1 MRLFFT
7 PLIAATLVM
16 TTLVMT
22 TLVMTT
28 GATPSWAHQCILGGS
43 TATDMQIYNSCKADL
58 ATGTAG
64 HGGGHGGGD
73 GGRDGN
79 TSEEILRLKAE
90 NDALKARLTVI
101 RQRLLAILGNL

>member
-1 MRLFFT
+1 
-7 PLIAATLVM
+7 M

-73 GGRDGN
+73 GGGDGSRDGN

>member
-64 HGGGHGGGD
+64 HGGGDGGG
-73 GGRDGN
+73 DGN